1 MYMELGLLSLSPFI
15 MASLLCVMIITGKWR
30 DDLILM
36 SFLMVQTIGFT
47 LLSVSMINELL
58 ILFITVS
65 IVSTFTSLFRLRK
78 TRLKTKIRRI
88 YKMTKPLDMFKSTT
102 ISSMIVGA
110 TAIVGLKE
118 IQDLM
123 SVSTYDIVHN
133 VLIFLTSLFVIRGRI
148 DVEKNVI
155 KEKRKF

>member
-15 MASLLCVMIITGKWR
+15 MASLLCVMIITGRWR
-30 DDLILM
+30 NDLILM
-36 SFLMVQTIGFT
+36 SFLMVQMIGFS

-58 ILFITVS
+58 ILFIITS
-65 IVSTFTSLFRLRK
+65 IISTFTSLFRSRK
-78 TRLKTKIRRI
+78 RLKTRIRRI
-88 YKMTKPLDMFKSTT
+88 YKMTKPLSMFKSTT

-118 IQDLM
+118 VQDLM
-123 SVSTYDIVHN
+123 STSTYGIVHN
-133 VLIFLTSLFVIRGRI
+133 VLILLTSLFVIRGRI
-148 DVEKNVI
+148 NVEKNVI